1 MERSHARNNHRL
13 PLAKGQNRIGAASS
27 DISSDVVPPIQVK
40 LHDSYTPPS
49 LLQGKG
55 EACGFMASSG
65 RLIDAKLYHNR

>member
-40 LHDSYTPPS
+40 VT
-49 LLQGKG
+49 
-55 EACGFMASSG
+55 
-65 RLIDAKLYHNR
+65 RLIHTTLTAAGKRGSVWLYGQQRPLN